1 MSGFLLDTNVVSE
14 LRKGAKANSNV
25 LTWARAVDQRQLFI
39 SVLVFGEIRKGLET
53 LRRKDPVQAQALEK
67 WLEGLR
73 SMFSER
79 NLPITDQIADIWGRN
94 SADMPSPVIDS
105 LLAATAIEHNLTL
118 VTRNIQHVQK
128 SGAKVFNPF

>member
-79 NLPITDQIADIWGRN
+79 ILPITDQIADIWGRN

>member
-39 SVLVFGEIRKGLET
+39 SVLVFGEIRKGIET

-79 NLPITDQIADIWGRN
+79 NLPITDQIADIWGKN
-94 SADMPSPVIDS
+94 SADMP
-105 LLAATAIEHNLTL
+105 
-118 VTRNIQHVQK
+118 
-128 SGAKVFNPF
+128 